1 MYTQVPVA
9 LKKTMNLLHKFVV
22 QHAQNNLAASK
33 LQHSASAMHM
43 PSQALPPSASFNPH
57 SPPAAGGRSG
67 GIGGGR
73 GGGDGTGGG
82 GGAARGGGLG
92 DSVFTG
98 TLHIMDELLN
108 HYIPLKI
115 TLVQHYQNLNLA
127 CAPGGGGGSSSS
139 RGFGA
144 ARVRE
149 VHYSETVVVLEELR
163 YKCDRSFTHPW
174 MVRLKDALILPEL
187 FLLERCLALES
198 QFRDAAILPA
208 LDWKATMFA
217 LMRIKTEHVRW
228 LNRLMAR
235 DRDGAPGGGGGGS
248 GGAGARKPA
257 GGAGAPAKFSPLLP
271 VTPSTV
277 TFPCVLHWVHQLHHS
292 LLCKATL
299 LFWTATAAKSAE
311 IKGFGDEAAAK
322 VERLDSNYVAQM
334 DRMVRR
340 LPHCYSVALI
350 MDCTD
355 PMHQGLRVP
364 DPAQPLLLHDSALS
378 PDDLAESASAAV
390 PDGLGKYPVLLSRP
404 PHRPVLEKWNLVS
417 LLQQK
422 EGLAEDM
429 AAAFAAAAAA
439 RRPPPLSP
447 HAPQQSATQMV
458 ALGPSNS
465 PSDLLVWDYENE
477 ALQASHAPGNSGG
490 GSVPAGTVSTF
501 LCKVDPS
508 KNLYLVVTFQA
519 GCTNNP
525 AAGTDLLSPSNPSR
539 ESSGSDAAAMQSTI
553 NAVAAAGTS
562 ASTPVSTAA
571 ASATTPSHAS
581 SASSGLSSPLPPYAS
596 ASASLQL
603 LSAAARKRA
612 FEQVLAEVTPMLHKL
627 RHMHV
632 FANLQPA
639 LGKKRS

>member
-1 MYTQVPVA
+1 
-9 LKKTMNLLHKFVV
+9 
-22 QHAQNNLAASK
+22 
-33 LQHSASAMHM
+33 
-43 PSQALPPSASFNPH
+43 
-57 SPPAAGGRSG
+57 
-67 GIGGGR
+67 
-73 GGGDGTGGG
+73 
-82 GGAARGGGLG
+82 
-92 DSVFTG
+92 
-98 TLHIMDELLN
+98 
-108 HYIPLKI
+108 
-115 TLVQHYQNLNLA
+115 
-127 CAPGGGGGSSSS
+127 
-139 RGFGA
+139 
-144 ARVRE
+144 
-149 VHYSETVVVLEELR
+149 
-163 YKCDRSFTHPW
+163 
-174 MVRLKDALILPEL
+174 MVRLKDALLLPEL

-198 QFRDAAILPA
+198 LFRAEAILPA

-217 LMRIKTEHVRW
+217 LMRIKTEHARW
-228 LNRLMAR
+228 MNRLMVR
-235 DRDGAPGGGGGGS
+235 DRDGAPGGGGGGGGSS
-248 GGAGARKPA
+248 GGAGARKP
-257 GGAGAPAKFSPLLP
+257 GGGTGAPAKFSPLLP

-292 LLCKATL
+292 LLCKTTL

-340 LPHCYSVALI
+340 LPHCYSVALL

-355 PMHQGLRVP
+355 PMHAGLRVP

-378 PDDLAESASAAV
+378 PDEMGEAAGAAV
-390 PDGLGKYPVLLSRP
+390 PDGLGKFPVLISRP
-404 PHRPVLEKWNLVS
+404 PHRPMLEKWNLVS

-422 EGLAEDM
+422 EELAENM
-429 AAAFAAAAAA
+429 VAAFAAAAAA

-477 ALQASHAPGNSGG
+477 ALQASHGPASSGG

-508 KNLYLVVTFQA
+508 KNVYLVVTFQA

-525 AAGTDLLSPSNPSR
+525 AAGADLLSPSSASR
-539 ESSGSDAAAMQSTI
+539 ESSGSDAAAMQTAL
-553 NAVAAAGTS
+553 NAVAAAGAS
-562 ASTPVSTAA
+562 ASTPVSAAA
-571 ASATTPSHAS
+571 ASAATPSHAS
-581 SASSGLSSPLPPYAS
+581 AASSGLSSPLPPYAS
-596 ASASLQL
+596 AASASLQL

-632 FANLQPA
+632 FANLQPG